1 MPGFVDV
8 SNMSA
13 LEIKRLGQADD
24 HDEPDTYRARR
35 YTGQAPARRN
45 PVLQVGYAVSDVW
58 AAACAAQRINGEY
71 LKEDQWMPNATP
83 PYIAKRRNRDVM
95 MEFLMSPTDLTVD
108 DVEAGEKC
116 RNYLQNDLTFRALKS
131 KLTEFDTATQK
142 CLAVTDR
149 FYTVSQ
155 RYELAVVAAL
165 PNVYAKATAREATQD
180 RIAET
185 SGELIGNVGD
195 KVTLNLEVIRTVFS
209 KTWNVNFVTAIT
221 EDNRAVFFSNK
232 EKFDAGTHLSIRG
245 TVKAH
250 KDIQTQL
257 NRVSIL

>member
-1 MPGFVDV
+1 MNP
-8 SNMSA
+8 S
-13 LEIKRLGQADD
+13 
-24 HDEPDTYRARR
+24 TYFTPQNGYNPRYGVRR
-35 YTGQAPARRN
+35 TTKA
-45 PVLQVGYAVSDVW
+45 AVNSFKYSVEDVW
-58 AAACAAQRINGEY
+58 GAAIAAQRVNGEY
-71 LKEDQWMPNATP
+71 VKEGRNTYGDNGQVLST
-83 PYIAKRRNRDVM
+83 IRRNRDIM
-95 MEFLMSPTDLTVD
+95 LEFLHNPSNLTVH
-108 DVEAGEKC
+108 DVEAGEIVRKW
-116 RNYLQNDLTFRALKS
+116 LQHDLTFRALKS

-142 CLAVTDR
+142 CLAVQDC

-165 PNVYAKATAREATQD
+165 PNVYAKAKAREATQD
-180 RIAET
+180 RITQT

-195 KVTLNLEVIRTVFS
+195 KVTMNLEVIRTVFS

-250 KDIQTQL
+250 KDGQTQL
-257 NRVSIL
+257 NRVSII